1 MEHHQ
6 VLEQDYV
13 FPIVQKDAQYHELV
27 DTLFAQHEAA
37 KCLTDHT
44 LATLQSEFAHKR
56 LIALLSDFIEMYE
69 PHSARED
76 TVVFPAFHQMTPAD
90 EFNDL
95 GELFES
101 IEEQKFGENG
111 FETIL
116 GQVEQIEQMLNIYNL
131 DMFTAHCETAH

>member
-1 MEHHQ
+1 MEYHQ
-6 VLEQDYV
+6 QLEQDYV
-13 FPIVQKDAQYHELV
+13 FPIVQKDEQYRELV
-27 DTLFAQHEAA
+27 DTLLTQHEAA

-44 LATLQSEFAHKR
+44 LAMLQSEFDHKR
-56 LIALLSDFIEMYE
+56 LSALLSDFIDMYE

-90 EFNDL
+90 AFSEL

-111 FETIL
+111 FGTIL
-116 GQVEQIEQMLNIYNL
+116 GQVEQIEQMLNIYDL
-131 DMFTAHCETAH
+131 DMFTAHCETAR